1 MLSRLCKPYLL
12 ASSGS
17 CEFWICTDCRTITMN
32 LGSITLRLQEEH
44 FKNIADTMQIAI
56 HQFMHYKT
64 SHTPCPEFAASNEQH
79 KPN

>member
-1 MLSRLCKPYLL
+1 
-12 ASSGS
+12 
-17 CEFWICTDCRTITMN
+17 MN
-32 LGSITLRLQEEH
+32 LGSITLRLQEEL